1 MEMLKVI
8 TLAEGSCQRA
18 VILEQVEKS
27 SASVLQLAMVT
38 CGVAPLGKCQVHSH
52 IMKSMSHI
60 GRKAGEASSQLLE
73 GSTVHKVSV
82 WL

>member
-18 VILEQVEKS
+18 VILVQVEKS

-38 CGVAPLGKCQVHSH
+38 CSVAPMPSSFIYNEINESH
-52 IMKSMSHI
+52 WKES
-60 GRKAGEASSQLLE
+60 R
-73 GSTVHKVSV
+73 
-82 WL
+82 